1 MKRHVMLL
9 LTLLLAGSACIYAQK
24 KEVKIFEEA
33 TARRIEP
40 QVHVFITPQVADLK
54 MLSTE
59 REQYGPYRFEMKS
72 LENTSLD
79 DLNSWKIRALYRATL
94 ENNADAIIEP
104 LFNCY
109 VLEKDTKTM
118 VIELSGFPVK
128 YVNFRSLGKD
138 DLREIEMIKAVY
150 DTPTIVTAK

>member
-1 MKRHVMLL
+1 MLL
-9 LTLLLAGSACIYAQK
+9 LTLLLAGSACVYAQK

-72 LENTSLD
+72 LETHRSTI
-79 DLNSWKIRALYRATL
+79 STAGKSAHYTV
-94 ENNADAIIEP
+94 P
-104 LFNCY
+104 LW
-109 VLEKDTKTM
+109 KTM
-118 VIELSGFPVK
+118 PMPSSS
-128 YVNFRSLGKD
+128 RCS
-138 DLREIEMIKAVY
+138 
-150 DTPTIVTAK
+150 TAMCSRKTRKPWSSNSRDSR